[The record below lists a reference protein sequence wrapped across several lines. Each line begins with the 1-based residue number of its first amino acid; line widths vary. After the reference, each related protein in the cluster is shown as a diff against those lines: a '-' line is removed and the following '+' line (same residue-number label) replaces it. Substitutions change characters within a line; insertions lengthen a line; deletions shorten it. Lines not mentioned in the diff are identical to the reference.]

1 MQTYRRDIMA
11 IGIKDIARLAGVST
25 ATVSR
30 ALSHPG
36 RVSPETRAQVM
47 AVVEEHDYRVNSF
60 ARSLRVRRADAV
72 LALVPNLGNPFFSE
86 IIAGIQDG
94 LTPAGLDLLV
104 TDSLSQ
110 QARRQS
116 PVTHLQAARA
126 DGLICLD
133 GALPA
138 GILDDLAASDVAGR
152 VVFACEWPDGRG
164 FPVVRSDNRA
174 GMALAVQHLVGLGHR
189 DFALLTG
196 PEGNVLTR
204 ERREGAE
211 AALAQAGLSLPPSR
225 IAGGSFEIRDG
236 FRAAGD
242 LMRMPSRPTA
252 ILCSS
257 DQLAIGCISGLSELG
272 VRVPQDVS
280 VVGFDDI
287 ALAAYSRPPLTTIRQ
302 DRRRLGRIAAERLL
316 SSLSGKPLAETLT
329 TLPVEIVVRRST
341 AAAPAG

>member
-1 MQTYRRDIMA
+1 MA
-11 IGIKDIARLAGVST
+11 IGIKEIARLAGVST

-30 ALSHPG
+30 ALSQPA

-47 AVVEEHDYRVNSF
+47 AVVEQHDYRANSF

-86 IIAGIQDG
+86 IIAGIQEG
-94 LTPAGLDLLV
+94 LAPSGIDLLV

-110 QARRQS
+110 QVRRQS
-116 PVTHLQAARA
+116 PVGHLQAARA

-133 GALPA
+133 GGLPA
-138 GILDDLAASDVAGR
+138 EVLDELAASDVAGR
-152 VVFACEWPDGRG
+152 VVFACEWPEGRH
-164 FPVVRSDNRA
+164 FTTVRSDNRA
-174 GMALAVQHLVGLGHR
+174 GMALAVQHLAALGHR
-189 DFALLTG
+189 RFALLTG
-196 PEGNVLTR
+196 PVGNVLTQ
-204 ERREGAE
+204 ERQQGAV
-211 AALAQAGLSLPPSR
+211 AALAAAGLSLPPES

-236 FRAAGD
+236 YRAAGA
-242 LMRMPSRPTA
+242 LMRGAERPTA
-252 ILCSS
+252 ILCAS

-272 VRVPQDVS
+272 IRVPEDVS

-302 DRRRLGRIAAERLL
+302 DRRRLGRSAAERLL
-316 SSLSGKPLAETLT
+316 DSLAGRPAAEPLT

-341 AAAPAG
+341 APAPGRG